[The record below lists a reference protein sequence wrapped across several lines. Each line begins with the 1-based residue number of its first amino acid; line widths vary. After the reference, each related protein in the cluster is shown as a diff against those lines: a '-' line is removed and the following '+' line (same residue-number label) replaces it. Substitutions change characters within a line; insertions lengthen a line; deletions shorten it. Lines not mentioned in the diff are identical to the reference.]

1 MFEDEARFGRINT
14 PRACWAPLHTRP
26 AVVAQAVRQ
35 YTYLYGAISPKDGL
49 GAYLILPDM
58 DAFCMQMFLE
68 AVASKFKGEYI
79 AMIID
84 GAPNHRAKNLKVPP
98 NMTLIFLPPYSP
110 ELNPKENIWDEI
122 REKIFKNYA
131 LKSMRKVEQ
140 KLCEAVLYIDQNPE
154 VVRSIAGFNYII
166 NAL

>member
-14 PRACWAPLHTRP
+14 PRACWAPPHMRP

-49 GAYLILPDM
+49 AVYLILPDM
-58 DAFCMQMFLE
+58 DTVCMQMFLD
-68 AVASKFKGEYI
+68 AVSARFRREYI
-79 AMIID
+79 ALIID
-84 GAPNHRAKNLKVPP
+84 GAPNHRAKNLNVPD

-140 KLCEAVLYIDQNPE
+140 KLCEAALYIDKNPDI
-154 VVRSIAGFNYII
+154 VRSIAGFDYII